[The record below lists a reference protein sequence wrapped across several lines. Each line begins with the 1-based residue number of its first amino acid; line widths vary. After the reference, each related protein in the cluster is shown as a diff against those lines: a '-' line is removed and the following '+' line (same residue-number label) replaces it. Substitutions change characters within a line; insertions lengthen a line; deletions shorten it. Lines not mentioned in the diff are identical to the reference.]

1 MDRKVAAKMMRAV
14 ILTILMVVIS
24 GHMLIWMMMPTNVY
38 KSTWLPRI
46 RAASSSTYFGL
57 QGSTLLVNTFPVL
70 FAAVLACFYLHLAN
84 TFPNQGYSSKTRG
97 MSAWRRRVIV
107 KGLGIVSL
115 TELSFLIIFLALLLW
130 SFSTYLHVGFGKIT
144 HKSAA
149 KEGEKMWE
157 AKLES
162 AAKRLGFMGNLC
174 VAFLFYPVTR
184 GSSLLPVFGLTSESS
199 VKYHIWVGHI
209 TMTFLSAH
217 GVCYILFWALT
228 NQLSEMLKWAK
239 VGVANAAGELA
250 LLSGLLMW
258 LTTFPRIRRKF
269 FELFFY
275 THYLYIPFIFFFV
288 IHVGISYACIML
300 PSFYLFIIDRYLRFL
315 QSRQGVRLVSARVLP
330 CLSYTPTSIMFLNV
344 PSISKMQW
352 HPFTISSSSSLEPET
367 LSVIIKGEGS
377 WSRKLFQTLSSPSSL
392 DRLHV
397 SIEGPYG
404 PASTSFSRHD
414 ELVMVSGGS
423 GITPFISIF
432 RELVY
437 LCETLKCKTPK
448 ILLISSFKNS
458 SDLTMLDLLLPI
470 SSTPSELSKLNL
482 QIEAYITRETQSIT
496 TQNSEKLPSYNVWFK
511 PNLSNTAITPVLGQN
526 SWLWLAAIISSSF
539 IVFLIAMGT
548 LTRFYIYPIDHNTNK
563 LYPYSS
569 RAVLNMLLISLSI
582 AMTASGAFL
591 WNKRNCDITE
601 RKQVQNMEGTPD
613 SGSYT
618 TDRELES
625 LPQQWLAQST
635 SLHYGERP
643 DLKRYLF
650 ERKEASVGV
659 LVCGPKKMRHE
670 VADICSSGLAQNLHF
685 ESISFSW

>member
-1 MDRKVAAKMMRAV
+1 
-14 ILTILMVVIS
+14 
-24 GHMLIWMMMPTNVY
+24 
-38 KSTWLPRI
+38 
-46 RAASSSTYFGL
+46 
-57 QGSTLLVNTFPVL
+57 
-70 FAAVLACFYLHLAN
+70 
-84 TFPNQGYSSKTRG
+84 
-97 MSAWRRRVIV
+97 
-107 KGLGIVSL
+107 
-115 TELSFLIIFLALLLW
+115 
-130 SFSTYLHVGFGKIT
+130 
-144 HKSAA
+144 
-149 KEGEKMWE
+149 
-157 AKLES
+157 
-162 AAKRLGFMGNLC
+162 
-174 VAFLFYPVTR
+174 
-184 GSSLLPVFGLTSESS
+184 
-199 VKYHIWVGHI
+199 
-209 TMTFLSAH
+209 
-217 GVCYILFWALT
+217 
-228 NQLSEMLKWAK
+228 
-239 VGVANAAGELA
+239 
-250 LLSGLLMW
+250 
-258 LTTFPRIRRKF
+258 
-269 FELFFY
+269 
-275 THYLYIPFIFFFV
+275 
-288 IHVGISYACIML
+288 
-300 PSFYLFIIDRYLRFL
+300 
-315 QSRQGVRLVSARVLP
+315 
-330 CLSYTPTSIMFLNV
+330 
-344 PSISKMQW
+344 
-352 HPFTISSSSSLEPET
+352 
-367 LSVIIKGEGS
+367 
-377 WSRKLFQTLSSPSSL
+377 
-392 DRLHV
+392 
-397 SIEGPYG
+397 
-404 PASTSFSRHD
+404 
-414 ELVMVSGGS
+414 MVSGGS

-643 DLKRYLF
+643 DLKSELF
-650 ERKEASVGV
+650 LYKIATF
-659 LVCGPKKMRHE
+659 
-670 VADICSSGLAQNLHF
+670 IILAFLSTLN
-685 ESISFSW
+685 